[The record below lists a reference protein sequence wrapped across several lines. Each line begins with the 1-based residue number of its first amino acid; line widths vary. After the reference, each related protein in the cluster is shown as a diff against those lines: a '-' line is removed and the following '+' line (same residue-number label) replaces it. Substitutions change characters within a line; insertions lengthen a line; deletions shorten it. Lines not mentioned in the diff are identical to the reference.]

1 MLLLKLYRLA
11 WSIGYPLVEL
21 YMWQRRRQG
30 KEDVRRFDE
39 RLGVPSVPRPNGQ
52 LVWIHCASVGES
64 ASVLPLIDE
73 MLRGNAWIQI
83 MVTTGTI
90 TSAEFMARCL
100 PARAFHQYV
109 PIDKP
114 QFVEEFIDY
123 WQPDLA
129 IWVESE
135 FWPNLLFAT
144 KAWGCPIILLNGR
157 VSDDSFEKWMKH
169 HAIAQKILSCFD
181 LVLPQSRDDA
191 RKLQRLGAK
200 RIKYMGNLKY
210 GAPALPYDPH
220 ELERLKKMIGNRFV
234 WVAASTHAGEEE
246 EIIKAHLKIK
256 ERMYSVL
263 TIIVPRHPKRSQE
276 IREAIPEFLNVST
289 RSMNER
295 IMDDTDIYIADSM
308 GELGLFYR
316 LAPIAFIGGSL
327 VPHGGHNPI
336 EAAHLDCAILTGPNM
351 QNFAEIMLEFEKA
364 VAVGVVEDANELAS
378 AVFELWSNPQKR
390 TAMARM
396 AQKHVS
402 KRSEILPN
410 IIEEIEVFL

>member
-1 MLLLKLYRLA
+1 VLLKLYRLA
-11 WSIGYPLVEL
+11 WKICYPFIEL
-21 YMWQRRRQG
+21 YLWRRRRQG
-30 KEDVRRFDE
+30 KEDERRFDE
-39 RLGVPSVPRPNGQ
+39 RLGVPSLPRPNGQ
-52 LVWIHCASVGES
+52 IVWIHCASVGES

-73 MLRGNAWIQI
+73 MLQGNAWIHI

-90 TSAEFMARCL
+90 TSAEFMAVRL

-135 FWPNLLFAT
+135 FWPNLLLAT
-144 KAWGCPIILLNGR
+144 KQWGCPIILLNGR
-157 VSDDSFEKWMKH
+157 ISDDSYEKWLKYH
-169 HAIAQKILSCFD
+169 VSAKKILNCFD
-181 LVLPQSRDDA
+181 LVLPQSREDA
-191 RKLQRLGAK
+191 RKLKSLGAK

-210 GAPALPYDPH
+210 GAPPLPHDVH
-220 ELERLKKMIGNRFV
+220 ELERLKKMIGQRFV
-234 WVAASTHAGEEE
+234 WVAASTHPGEEE
-246 EIIKAHLKIK
+246 EVIRAHYKIK

-263 TIIVPRHPKRSQE
+263 TIIVPRHPKRSQQ
-276 IREAIPEFLNVST
+276 IRDMIPQDLNVST

-295 IMDDTDIYIADSM
+295 ITEDTDIYIADSM

-364 VAVGVVEDANELAS
+364 VAVGVVYDANELAS
-378 AVFELWSNPQKR
+378 AVYELWTNPQKR
-390 TAMARM
+390 VAMSRM
-396 AQKHVS
+396 AAKHVS
-402 KRSEILPN
+402 KRGEILPS
-410 IIEEIEVFL
+410 IIEEIEKFL